1 MKQVMDDVD
10 EDRGTRVKKLVGRPP
25 TIPYFQTISGSS
37 MKRSFGKTLLSAA
50 GCTSTTGSS
59 QANRGITA
67 YLESYQLVDP
77 KN

>member
-1 MKQVMDDVD
+1 MYDVE
-10 EDRGTRVKKLVGRPP
+10 EDNKGGTRVKKLGKPP
-25 TIPYFQTISGSS
+25 ISYFQTISGS

-50 GCTSTTGSS
+50 GCTSTTGVSS

>member
-1 MKQVMDDVD
+1 MKEVMDDVE
-10 EDRGTRVKKLVGRPP
+10 EDRGTRVKKVGKPP
-25 TIPYFQTISGSS
+25 IPYFQTISAGS